1 MENIADALRY
11 AIPSVVVFL
20 TAYLMMKAFFGEE
33 KKRRDQETIM
43 ERVRISM
50 PVRLQAYERIVLM
63 LERMNPHNLVVRIH
77 KPKLSAADFHRLLIL
92 TVREEFN
99 HNLSQQLYISAK
111 AWEMVKNTKEEIVRQ
126 INTAAAQLDEKA
138 SATDLSNRILELT
151 VEKQAVAN
159 TLDYIKN
166 EISRV
171 F

>member
-33 KKRRDQETIM
+33 KKRRDQETVM

-50 PVRLQAYERIVLM
+50 PIRLQAHERIVLM
-63 LERMNPHNLVVRIH
+63 LERMNPSNLVVRIH
-77 KPKLSAADFHRLLIL
+77 QPKLSAAEFHRQLIQ
-92 TVREEFN
+92 TIRDEFN
-99 HNLSQQLYISAK
+99 HNLSQQVYVSIK
-111 AWEMVKNTKEEIVRQ
+111 AWDMVKNTKEEIVRQ

-138 SATDLSNRILELT
+138 TATDLSNRILELT

-159 TLDYIKN
+159 TLDYIKK
-166 EISRV
+166 EIAQV